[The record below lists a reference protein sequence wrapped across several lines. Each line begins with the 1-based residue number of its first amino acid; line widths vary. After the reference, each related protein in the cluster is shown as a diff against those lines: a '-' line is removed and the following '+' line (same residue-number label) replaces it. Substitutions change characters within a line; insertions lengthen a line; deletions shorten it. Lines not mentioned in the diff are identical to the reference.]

1 MTLIEAF
8 KKVYLED
15 IFTIKGRA
23 SRKEFWG
30 SELIFIPLYFITLF
44 IGYGDLVASIGLLWS
59 SIAAL
64 TASIRRAHDVGK
76 SGWFMLIPFYNFYLQ
91 ISPSEQSSNKWGDPR
106 PHTITQNN
114 IVENKEG
121 DVENDLI

>member
-1 MTLIEAF
+1 
-8 KKVYLED
+8 
-15 IFTIKGRA
+15 
-23 SRKEFWG
+23 
-30 SELIFIPLYFITLF
+30 
-44 IGYGDLVASIGLLWS
+44 
-59 SIAAL
+59 
-64 TASIRRAHDVGK
+64 
-76 SGWFMLIPFYNFYLQ
+76 MLIPFYNFYLQ